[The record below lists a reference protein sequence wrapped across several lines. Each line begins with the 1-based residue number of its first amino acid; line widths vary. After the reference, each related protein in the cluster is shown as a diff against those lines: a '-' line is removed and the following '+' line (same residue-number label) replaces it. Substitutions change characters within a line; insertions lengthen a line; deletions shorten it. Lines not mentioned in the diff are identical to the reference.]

1 MHLVELAED
10 YDGIKKEPSPRYACC
25 LPCRRC
31 AFKVNL
37 SRPLCICLAYCAK
50 KRRGLAQSVGGRW
63 PTTFVLCSNIHF
75 LARALVVD
83 VVGGDVVRR
92 QW

>member
-10 YDGIKKEPSPRYACC
+10 YDGIKKEPSSRSLC

-37 SRPLCICLAYCAK
+37 SRPLCICLAYCVKATAWLGAV
-50 KRRGLAQSVGGRW
+50 RRRRPA
-63 PTTFVLCSNIHF
+63 TFVLCSNIHF

-83 VVGGDVVRR
+83 VGGDVVR

>member
-10 YDGIKKEPSPRYACC
+10 YDGIKKEPSSRSLC

-50 KRRGLAQSVGGRW
+50 RRRGLAQFAGGGR
-63 PTTFVLCSNIHF
+63 PPLCCVPISIF
-75 LARALVVD
+75 WL
-83 VVGGDVVRR
+83 GP
-92 QW
+92 

>member
-10 YDGIKKEPSPRYACC
+10 YDGIKKEPSPRYACL

-50 KRRGLAQSVGGRW
+50 PRRGLAQSVGAGGR
-63 PTTFVLCSNIHF
+63 PPLCCVPISIF
-75 LARALVVD
+75 WL
-83 VVGGDVVRR
+83 GP
-92 QW
+92 

>member
-10 YDGIKKEPSPRYACC
+10 YDGIKKEPCLPC
-25 LPCRRC
+25 LPCRHC

-50 KRRGLAQSVGGRW
+50 QRCGLAQSGGSSQ
-63 PTTFVLCSNIHF
+63 PPLCCVPISIF
-75 LARALVVD
+75 WL
-83 VVGGDVVRR
+83 GP
-92 QW
+92 